1 MQRWIKLPDGRF
13 VDANR
18 IAYVGKTETFARIDE
33 DGNDLGVGYA
43 VNIGTGI
50 ERETQLAVVGSRD
63 EVLGVLRA
71 ILGRGETP
79 PAA

>member
-13 VDANR
+13 IDAGAIVYISR
-18 IAYVGKTETFARIDE
+18 PETYQRIDE
-33 DGNDLGVGYA
+33 DGNDLGVGYT

-50 ERETQLAVVGSRD
+50 ERETQLTVTGSRD
-63 EVLGVLRA
+63 EVLGVLRT

>member
-18 IAYVGKTETFARIDE
+18 IAYIGKTETFARIDE
-33 DGNDLGVGYA
+33 DGNDMGVGYT
-43 VNIGTGI
+43 VNISTGI
-50 ERETQLAVVGSRD
+50 ERETQLTVIGSRD

-71 ILGRGETP
+71 ILGRSETP
-79 PAA
+79 AA

>member
-18 IAYVGKTETFARIDE
+18 IVYVGKTETFTRIDE

-50 ERETQLAVVGSRD
+50 EREKQLTVTGSRD
-63 EVLGVLRA
+63 EVLGVLRT
-71 ILGRGETP
+71 ILGRSETP
-79 PAA
+79 AA

>member
-18 IAYVGKTETFARIDE
+18 IAYIGKTETFARIDE
-33 DGNDLGVGYA
+33 DGNDMGVGYT

-50 ERETQLAVVGSRD
+50 ERETQLTVIGSRD

-71 ILGRGETP
+71 ILGRSETP
-79 PAA
+79 AA

>member
-33 DGNDLGVGYA
+33 DGNDLGVGYT

-50 ERETQLAVVGSRD
+50 ERATQLTVIGSRD

-71 ILGRGETP
+71 ILGRTETP
-79 PAA
+79 PA